1 MRNALVLVAAVYCG
15 ALMTG
20 CTSEQEDVN
29 EWMRK
34 EAVDMVGKVQ
44 PLPELKIF
52 PVVGYLAVSDVREP
66 FDPARIQLTMQ
77 QRPGSEPPPEVSPVR
92 AREPLEAF
100 PLESLKMVGL
110 MTQGKQVH
118 ALVQAEQ
125 ALYQVHVG
133 NFMGLDYGKI
143 TMIAEDA
150 IELQEFIEDPNEGW
164 VTRISSLQLQERQ
177 EEGK

>member
-1 MRNALVLVAAVYCG
+1 M
-15 ALMTG
+15 LMTG
-20 CTSEQEDVN
+20 CSNEQEDVGR
-29 EWMRK
+29 WMEK
-34 EAVDMVGKVQ
+34 EAVGLVGRVD
-44 PLPELKIF
+44 PLPEIKIF

-66 FDPARIQLTMQ
+66 FDPARIQLTVG
-77 QRPGSEPPPEVSPVR
+77 QRPNSEPPPEVSPVR

-110 MTQGKQVH
+110 LTQGKQVH